1 MLNAQNVQSR
11 KESKFYFFWSK
22 RYNFLLVKL
31 CLKKLTLRKG
41 KLYISTR
48 GGVTLCGACYRGGAK
63 PELTFNVRERPGR
76 ALKPGYGLK
85 YF

>member
-1 MLNAQNVQSR
+1 MLNAQNARLR
-11 KESKFYFFWSK
+11 KVSAFEFCFNISKFPAK
-22 RYNFLLVKL
+22 MTRK
-31 CLKKLTLRKG
+31 KG

-76 ALKPGYGLK
+76 ALKPG
-85 YF
+85 

>member
-1 MLNAQNVQSR
+1 MTH
-11 KESKFYFFWSK
+11 E
-22 RYNFLLVKL
+22 
-31 CLKKLTLRKG
+31 KG

-76 ALKPGYGLK
+76 ALKPGQGLK
-85 YF
+85 FLKINKFSTDETALYFSEFKDLKHPF